1 MNIIE
6 GIDEEI
12 KELVDTRILILS
24 RIKAL
29 SEARDV
35 ISAPMAAETI
45 TRKIN
50 LGCVPLKED
59 KCAGKIRLKALG
71 PRVERAEREKSPK
84 KFLNIDYRGM
94 NIFDSSRKIINQIDE
109 SFRERDI
116 SRLIFTYDKGM
127 DLNRCHSACAT
138 AITKLCQ
145 LGEIVRL
152 EPGLYQK
159 IRS

>member
-24 RIKAL
+24 KIKAL

-45 TRKIN
+45 TR
-50 LGCVPLKED
+50 LKED